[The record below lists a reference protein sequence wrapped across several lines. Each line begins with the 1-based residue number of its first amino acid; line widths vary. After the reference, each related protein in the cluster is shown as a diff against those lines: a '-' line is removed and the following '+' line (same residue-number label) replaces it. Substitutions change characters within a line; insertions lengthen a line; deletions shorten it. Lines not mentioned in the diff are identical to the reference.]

1 MHGLTF
7 GFGPL
12 EAEFWRW
19 MFLMTRIGAALVA
32 APIFGATNVPAE
44 VRVIVTAAI
53 AALVAGWTGVQPPPD
68 LASLAG
74 MVAVCGE
81 LLVGLA
87 MGFVLQFSF
96 AAPTIAAEII
106 GDGMGLGMAATI
118 DPNTGAHSPALG
130 QYFGVVLTVIFLS
143 LGGHLQWIA
152 LLVRSYDVFPPGHTW
167 LGPDRFMT
175 ILGFASTMFAT
186 AVAIALPITLML
198 LLVQVFAGVLSRTAP
213 ALNLFALALPAG
225 IIVGLTALMMSAPLI
240 TDQLIAL
247 SHEAIAATGRILEH

>member
-7 GFGPL
+7 GFVPL

-167 LGPDRFMT
+167 LGPERFMT
-175 ILGFASTMFAT
+175 ILSFASTMFAT
-186 AVAIALPITLML
+186 AVAI
-198 LLVQVFAGVLSRTAP
+198 VS
-213 ALNLFALALPAG
+213 ALAPGNCADTWM
-225 IIVGLTALMMSAPLI
+225 VGKSTCGSG
-240 TDQLIAL
+240 
-247 SHEAIAATGRILEH
+247 ATGSMK